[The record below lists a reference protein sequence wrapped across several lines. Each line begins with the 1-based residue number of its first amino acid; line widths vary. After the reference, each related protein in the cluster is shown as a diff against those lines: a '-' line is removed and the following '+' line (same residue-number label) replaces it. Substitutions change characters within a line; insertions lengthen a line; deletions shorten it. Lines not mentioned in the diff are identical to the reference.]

1 MQRVLSYCPQ
11 FTFLSWTQVRL
22 CFLLLS
28 FNIVRSV
35 SYFKNLWNNNWRPVA
50 MASRLLS
57 EDVSQE
63 QSLEHDQFELN
74 ILRKGGN

>member
-35 SYFKNLWNNNWRPVA
+35 IYFKNLWNNNWRPVA

-57 EDVSQE
+57 EDVSQ
-63 QSLEHDQFELN
+63 
-74 ILRKGGN
+74 GGR